1 MPTLPMWSRVLGSSG
16 CPTSSC
22 LYPRRPRCTASLGEL
37 SNTTRGRIKSP
48 SRLDGP
54 PAAQAF
60 DKIELAVARQ
70 RRSRSS
76 CMQPDWPDWSDL
88 YFLSLFACR
97 TRRREQRRERVGGR
111 SREPG
116 EASPNGPSGPGLTA
130 STGGPGSRLGGK
142 VYPRAAFSRTL
153 FG

>member
-1 MPTLPMWSRVLGSSG
+1 MPMLPMWSRVLGSSG

-37 SNTTRGRIKSP
+37 SKTTLGRFKSP
-48 SRLDGP
+48 SRLDGS

-88 YFLSLFACR
+88 YFFCPYSLAGLVDASSGLSEWEVAL
-97 TRRREQRRERVGGR
+97 
-111 SREPG
+111 
-116 EASPNGPSGPGLTA
+116 ASPVRRVPIYRSTA

-142 VYPRAAFSRTL
+142 LYPRAAFSRTL